1 MTGKNDKP
9 IENPANRWS
18 SYLDYVAMDHEMTGA
33 FPAVNES
40 DAEVYE
46 QVFHEFY
53 GWPVDRLD
61 DEQENIRNHR

>member
-33 FPAVNES
+33 FPAVIES
-40 DAEVYE
+40 DAE
-46 QVFHEFY
+46 FY
-53 GWPVDRLD
+53 
-61 DEQENIRNHR
+61 